1 MEKFSTEDCHHIL
14 RIIQEALNNAKTHAK
29 PTEISVVINHGE
41 KSGSRRI
48 MIFDDGQGFESKKT
62 DDTFSYTKGATHF
75 GMTGMEMRA
84 KLLGG
89 TLTVHSSRKSG
100 LRLD

>member
-1 MEKFSTEDCHHIL
+1 MTG
-14 RIIQEALNNAKTHAK
+14 RALN
-29 PTEISVVINHGE
+29 
-41 KSGSRRI
+41 
-48 MIFDDGQGFESKKT
+48 QKKT

-89 TLTVHSSRKSG
+89 TLTVHSSGESG

>member
-1 MEKFSTEDCHHIL
+1 
-14 RIIQEALNNAKTHAK
+14 
-29 PTEISVVINHGE
+29 
-41 KSGSRRI
+41 

-75 GMTGMEMRA
+75 VMTGMEMRA

-89 TLTVHSSRKSG
+89 TLTVHSSGESG